1 MRSAI
6 RVDKQMVP
14 KRVVIA
20 WLNAAATISLEVG
33 EGTIFRW
40 KYHWD
45 TVAAV
50 VDLWTPVITESVQM
64 YISTK

>member
-6 RVDKQMVP
+6 RVDRQIVP

-33 EGTIFRW
+33 EGTTFRW

-50 VDLWTPVITESVQM
+50 VDLWMPPMTESVQM
-64 YISTK
+64 YINTK